1 MVCAAGTARI
11 QLDFCLSRHAHAANQ
26 RFHAYGNDV
35 MLYPTSWLRESVS
48 ASLDLVYYC
57 WLEERQL
64 ARGAKYLVQ
73 VSPLNVHAHTPNVKH
88 LLRRT

>member
-1 MVCAAGTARI
+1 MVFTAGTEQL

-26 RFHAYGNDV
+26 RFCAYGNDV
-35 MLYPTSWLRESVS
+35 MLHRAFWLAESVN
-48 ASLDLVYYC
+48 ASLDMVYYC

-73 VSPLNVHAHTPNVKH
+73 VNHTASSM
-88 LLRRT
+88 